1 MEIEKLLEKYGKPV
15 PRYTSYPPAT
25 QFRDVSSADS
35 YYDCLQSLPEDQSI
49 SLYLHIPFCRS
60 LCSYCGCMTKVV
72 HSDSPIRDY
81 VRLLEKEIEIVAR
94 SSPSHYKISHIHFGG
109 GSPNLLLSEDLIS
122 LLAGIRDNFVI
133 FPNAEIAMEV
143 DPRQLTRNKIYD
155 YSLAGVNRISLGVQ
169 DFQESTQKAVNR
181 IQPFSQIKRCVSWIR
196 DSGISSINFDLMYGL
211 PYQTTESVSDNIVKA
226 LSLEPDRIALFGYAH
241 VPRMKPHQKL
251 LEKYVLPNLYERY
264 MQSEIARTIML
275 QNGYSP
281 VGMDHFA
288 KETDSLLSAYRACS
302 IKRNFQGYTDDTAGA
317 LIGFGLSAISKFP
330 SAFIQNT
337 TQMHRYR
344 DKIEKGLFPDE
355 RWIHINNE
363 DSLRSDIIENLMC
376 YFSVDCADLCVRH
389 GFPPNYLDQDLE
401 KLQLMRNDGLLSII
415 ERSVNVAKIGE
426 SFIRPIAAC
435 FDTYYEEGN
444 ILHARAI

>member
-1 MEIEKLLEKYGKPV
+1 MLSNCATYKTSGMDVEIEKLLEKHGKPV

-35 YYDCLQSLPEDQSI
+35 YYDCLQSLPENQSI

-72 HSDSPIRDY
+72 HNDSPIRDY

-94 SSPSHYKISHIHFGG
+94 ASPSHYKISHIHFGG

-133 FPNAEIAMEV
+133 LPNAEIAMEV

-226 LSLEPDRIALFGYAH
+226 LSLEPDCIALFGYAH
-241 VPRMKPHQKL
+241 VPWMKPHQKL
-251 LEKYVLPNLYERY
+251 LERYVLPFLRY
-264 MQSEIARTIML
+264 YLPLCYQHFL
-275 QNGYSP
+275 LLP
-281 VGMDHFA
+281 V
-288 KETDSLLSAYRACS
+288 Y
-302 IKRNFQGYTDDTAGA
+302 
-317 LIGFGLSAISKFP
+317 P
-330 SAFIQNT
+330 
-337 TQMHRYR
+337 
-344 DKIEKGLFPDE
+344 
-355 RWIHINNE
+355 
-363 DSLRSDIIENLMC
+363 
-376 YFSVDCADLCVRH
+376 
-389 GFPPNYLDQDLE
+389 
-401 KLQLMRNDGLLSII
+401 
-415 ERSVNVAKIGE
+415 
-426 SFIRPIAAC
+426 
-435 FDTYYEEGN
+435 
-444 ILHARAI
+444 